1 MTARRAPAAA
11 AVAAVLVLAA
21 CTAGGEAS
29 TPGGTDGATGPVTD
43 AVGDATERRAAEAP
57 PCLPDDTEAVA
68 IGPQDDPTLVAW
80 TGTGTDA
87 VVLAPQNGGGPC
99 QWAEQM
105 ARLAGEGY
113 LVASFSWSSDSRDS
127 LLGAVD
133 AVRAAGAQQVALVGA
148 SKGGTYAAGL
158 AAEADAVAV
167 VALGPPA
174 DLDGVD
180 ARPEE
185 SGYEGPLLV
194 VASTNDGD
202 VAVGSSRWVSR
213 PDDPSTFLELPGGA
227 HGVALFTTSHRTQV
241 QDAIDE
247 VLARGFGA

>member
-1 MTARRAPAAA
+1 MSAALA
-11 AVAAVLVLAA
+11 GMLLLAA
-21 CTAGGEAS
+21 CSAGEAAGSGRTAAAGGPTQRSA
-29 TPGGTDGATGPVTD
+29 D
-43 AVGDATERRAAEAP
+43 AP
-57 PCLPDDTEAVA
+57 PCLPDGTRAAAV
-68 IGPQDDPTLVAW
+68 GPEDDPTLVAW
-80 TGTGTDA
+80 TGEGTDA

-99 QWAEQM
+99 QWADQM

-113 LVASFSWSSDSRDS
+113 LVASFSWSGDSRAS
-127 LLGAVD
+127 LLAAVD
-133 AVRAAGAQQVALVGA
+133 AVRAAGAEQVALVGA

-185 SGYEGPLLV
+185 SGYDGPLLV

-227 HGVALFTTSHRTQV
+227 HGVALFTTAHREQV
-241 QDAIDE
+241 QAAMDAT
-247 VLARGFGA
+247 LARGFGR